1 MHAVLVEEYR
11 AIYLLM
17 HGILVEEY
25 VEEYRAIYLLMH
37 AVLVEEGLYTN

>member
-1 MHAVLVEEYR
+1 MAASPVVCCTSGRIQGYILTVL
-11 AIYLLM
+11 
-17 HGILVEEY
+17 